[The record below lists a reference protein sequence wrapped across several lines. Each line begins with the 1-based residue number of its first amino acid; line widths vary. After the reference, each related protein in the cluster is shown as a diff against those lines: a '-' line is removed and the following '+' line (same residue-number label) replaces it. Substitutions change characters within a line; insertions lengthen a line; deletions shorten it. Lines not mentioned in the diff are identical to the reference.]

1 MNEEVLNQEGL
12 NEELRTYIESN
23 IPRSEEIEPAEE
35 VSVLEE
41 NSTEEIVEESSL
53 DVTNEVTEEVAD
65 SEVGLTEDDFILEDE
80 VEDDSELND

>member
-1 MNEEVLNQEGL
+1 MNEEVLNQDGL
-12 NEELRTYIESN
+12 NEELRSYIESN
-23 IPRSEEIEPAEE
+23 IQRTETEPAEE

-53 DVTNEVTEEVAD
+53 DVTNEVTEEVAE
-65 SEVGLTEDDFILEDE
+65 SEVGLTEDDFILEEE

>member
-41 NSTEEIVEESSL
+41 NSTNEIVEEPIE
-53 DVTNEVTEEVAD
+53 EVIESTEEVVD
-65 SEVGLTEDDFILEDE
+65 SEVGLTEDDFILEE
-80 VEDDSELND
+80 VEDESELNN

>member
-41 NSTEEIVEESSL
+41 NSTSEVIEEPIEEVIES
-53 DVTNEVTEEVAD
+53 TEEVVD
-65 SEVGLTEDDFILEDE
+65 SEVGLTEDDFILEE
-80 VEDDSELND
+80 VEDESNIDN

>member
-35 VSVLEE
+35 VSVLED

-80 VEDDSELND
+80 VEDDSELNY

>member
-1 MNEEVLNQEGL
+1 MNEEVLNQDGL
-12 NEELRTYIESN
+12 NEELRSYIESN
-23 IPRSEEIEPAEE
+23 IQRSETEPAEE

-53 DVTNEVTEEVAD
+53 DVTNEVTEEVAE

-80 VEDDSELND
+80 VEDESELNN

>member
-1 MNEEVLNQEGL
+1 MNEEVLNQDGL
-12 NEELRTYIESN
+12 NEELRSYIESN
-23 IPRSEEIEPAEE
+23 IQRTETEPAEE

-53 DVTNEVTEEVAD
+53 DVTNEVTEEVAE

-80 VEDDSELND
+80 VEDESELND

>member
-1 MNEEVLNQEGL
+1 MNEEVLKQEGL

-41 NSTEEIVEESSL
+41 NST
-53 DVTNEVTEEVAD
+53 NEVIEEPIEEVIESTEEVVD
-65 SEVGLTEDDFILEDE
+65 SEVGLTEDDFILEE
-80 VEDDSELND
+80 VEDDSELNN